1 MVVLLGASHNY
12 EIHVGSPD
20 ALPMFEEVVYL
31 RAGLYCFHDRRLH
44 GKALAP
50 LGTTTGQ
57 HSAAALGG
65 HTSTETMALC
75 ALARIRLI
83 GAFHDKTLSNSQ
95 K

>member
-1 MVVLLGASHNY
+1 MVVLLGASHYY

-20 ALPMFEEVVYL
+20 ALPMFKEVIYL
-31 RAGLYCFHDRRLH
+31 RTGLYCFHGRRLH

-57 HSAAALGG
+57 HGTTAPGG
-65 HTSTETMALC
+65 HTSTETMALR

-83 GAFHDKTLSNSQ
+83 GAFHD
-95 K
+95 